1 MGGPNSVTI
10 LGAEYTRKTKQLL
23 VETIS
28 SQQPDA
34 ALTLEGYGPM
44 TFSSVDSTYIFNSN
58 VGNLRKG
65 ATVTVTSSDGGAAI
79 ALVDFQ

>member
-1 MGGPNSVTI
+1 MTI

-23 VETIS
+23 VEAIS

-44 TFSSVDSTYIFNSN
+44 TFSDVDSTYIFNSN
-58 VGNLRKG
+58 VGNLRKD
-65 ATVTVTSSDGGAAI
+65 TIVTVTSNFGGAAT
-79 ALVDFQ
+79 ASVDFQ